1 MSSDIERQFV
11 EAFVT
16 MEKRQRL
23 FDFFASK
30 KARWKA
36 LLELA
41 HFHPDIIDA
50 RWAEPVRR
58 AESTPVSIARR
69 LREKGASGDCYVF
82 SNASSLDQRVIPLDD
97 AIRTVH
103 GVGCGT
109 VVSGIPGELA
119 FFEGELFPDEHILH
133 RTKT

>member
-1 MSSDIERQFV
+1 MSSDIERRFV

-16 MEKRQRL
+16 APKRQRL
-23 FDFFASK
+23 LDFFASP

-36 LLELA
+36 LLELQ
-41 HFHPDIIDA
+41 HFNGDIIDA
-50 RWAEPVRR
+50 RWAEPVTR
-58 AESTPVSIARR
+58 AESTPESISQR
-69 LREKGASGDCYVF
+69 LRQKGAPDDCYIF
-82 SNASSLDQRVIPLDD
+82 SNAPSLDRRSMLLAD
-97 AIRTVH
+97 AIQAVH

-109 VVSGIPGELA
+109 VISCIPGALA